1 MLVGSEC
8 LSGGLRGQDAV
19 QRIDGV
25 RRLVASN
32 VSASVTQKVSL
43 VYGREGGRDEAKWNN
58 KNVKA
63 ATGWGA
69 MINLMYDKPDLQVEF
84 KVAGDAIG
92 WEEQFVS
99 DIYFYDDYGN
109 CSPMPL
115 QSEE

>member
-1 MLVGSEC
+1 MLRRALIAGAMYES
-8 LSGGLRGQDAV
+8 LSREKPFED
-19 QRIDGV
+19 
-25 RRLVASN
+25 S
-32 VSASVTQKVSL
+32 TEKVYL

-69 MINLMYDKPDLQVEF
+69 MVNLMYDKPDLQVEF

-115 QSEE
+115 QSQE